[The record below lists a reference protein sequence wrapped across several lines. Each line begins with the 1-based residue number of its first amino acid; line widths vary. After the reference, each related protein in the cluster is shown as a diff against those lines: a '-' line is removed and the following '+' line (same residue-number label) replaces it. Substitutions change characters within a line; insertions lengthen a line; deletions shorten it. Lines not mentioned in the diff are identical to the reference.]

1 MDSPAHLL
9 EQGGNSYNANM
20 AFQHQLGSQPSAPT
34 ALQFQ
39 APQAPCLADIENSLA
54 RMQLQYAALAN
65 QLSSQKEQL
74 EKQKTPGAP
83 GSSHEPPRNQ
93 YLLV

>member
-1 MDSPAHLL
+1 MLL
-9 EQGGNSYNANM
+9 TDCWTHAPQGMGP
-20 AFQHQLGSQPSAPT
+20 QLGSQPSAPA

-39 APQAPCLADIENSLA
+39 ASQAPSLADIENSLA
-54 RMQLQYAALAN
+54 PMQLQYAAMAN

-83 GSSHEPPRNQ
+83 GSTHGAPRNQ
-93 YLLV
+93 YPMV